1 MGSLRSRPRDVDAL
15 YNRGIVLYRLQLFD
29 EAISAFDQV
38 LSREPR
44 YIDALFERSNALAA
58 LVRFE
63 EAAERV
69 LAVNLATSAP

>member
-1 MGSLRSRPRDVDAL
+1 LA
-15 YNRGIVLYRLQLFD
+15 
-29 EAISAFDQV
+29 
-38 LSREPR
+38 REPR